1 MNSFTNYSDLMESK
15 LKAAYADTGEL
26 YNPKVI
32 TSSMIENFQLMED
45 EKIQYACST
54 DIADKEGDTII
65 TRYITR
71 GDFIVILTDEAK
83 QP

>member
-1 MNSFTNYSDLMESK
+1 MESK

-32 TSSMIENFQLMED
+32 TCSMIENFQLMEY
-45 EKIQYACST
+45 EKIQYMGSL
-54 DIADKEGDTII
+54 DIVDEEGTPII

-71 GDFIVILTDEAK
+71 DDFTIILTDDIKATN
-83 QP
+83 